1 MEMEITTS
9 DRIFNNYIDYFNGL
23 EPNWKSNPSQLL
35 KVLLKSNSIK
45 AIKFLMDNAEKI
57 NEIFPSA
64 EVYSEDIIK
73 ELSEYIGYN
82 NRIDLIDCGL
92 KLDKFYL
99 IIGAIAGN
107 QYDMFLYLFD
117 DENSISSPRNIMNF
131 LDIATVNGNIKVLKY
146 LMNFY
151 NDDFIKNLNNM
162 LETAIDY
169 NRTEVL
175 DLFIQKDL
183 IEPERLINMYQTNK
197 YNNINLKNYIVG
209 ITLLGRKRKEEIEI
223 EKEVKKLRII

>member
-1 MEMEITTS
+1 MEITTS

-23 EPNWKSNPSQLL
+23 EPDWKSNPSKLL
-35 KVLLKSNSIK
+35 KVLLESNSIK
-45 AIKFLMDNAEKI
+45 AIKFLMNNAEKI

-107 QYDMFLYLFD
+107 QYDMFLYAFNGD
-117 DENSISSPRNIMNF
+117 NSISSRRNIMNF

-151 NDDFIKNLNNM
+151 NDDFIKNFNNM
-162 LETAIDY
+162 LEVAIDY

-175 DLFIQKDL
+175 DLFVQKNL
-183 IEPERLINMYQTNK
+183 IKLDVLMNMCQTNNC
-197 YNNINLKNYIVG
+197 NNINLKNYISGV
-209 ITLLGRKRKEEIEI
+209 TLLDRKRKEEIEI
-223 EKEVKKLRII
+223 EKEARKLRIV

>member
-82 NRIDLIDCGL
+82 NRIDLI
-92 KLDKFYL
+92 
-99 IIGAIAGN
+99 
-107 QYDMFLYLFD
+107 
-117 DENSISSPRNIMNF
+117 
-131 LDIATVNGNIKVLKY
+131 
-146 LMNFY
+146 
-151 NDDFIKNLNNM
+151 
-162 LETAIDY
+162 
-169 NRTEVL
+169 
-175 DLFIQKDL
+175 
-183 IEPERLINMYQTNK
+183 EPERLINMYQTNK